1 MNGCLVVSVLY
12 VDLSDRSEQVRVLAV
27 EHTCNVD
34 SVDMTITPFNNADGF
49 TGFIAV
55 KEQGADAACVF
66 SAIEPGSFQLSLT
79 FDQCGGA
86 ENTTTVSAAAP
97 RTPGSLWWCMV
108 FERLGHTVS
117 WCLFIPGVLIC
128 GVWAFQALV
137 LLDLRI

>member
-1 MNGCLVVSVLY
+1 MAVWWCQCLY

-97 RTPGSLWWCMV
+97 RTPP
-108 FERLGHTVS
+108 R
-117 WCLFIPGVLIC
+117 
-128 GVWAFQALV
+128 
-137 LLDLRI
+137 